1 VNAPHRRG
9 LPRRVYKP
17 DDLLAL
23 QGHSDKVNEAIMM
36 IEANVEVL
44 TALRK
49 YYESLLRHKDFTMKG
64 SCEEEVLT
72 FTNQINDM
80 IYDKKMQASRAK
92 LLVQITKDRK
102 DIVSNIC
109 LYPVFATNSLADT
122 AASSNTDNGSN
133 GGLDKEQYER
143 ISSDA
148 NYHRGHITVSPSN
161 LRIGKPM
168 MSVHD
173 DNALAN
179 TT

>member
-1 VNAPHRRG
+1 
-9 LPRRVYKP
+9 
-17 DDLLAL
+17 
-23 QGHSDKVNEAIMM
+23 MM

-49 YYESLLRHKDFTMKG
+49 YYESLQCHKDFTIKG

-72 FTNQINDM
+72 FASQINDM

-109 LYPVFATNSLADT
+109 LYPFFATNTLADT
-122 AASSNTDNGSN
+122 AASSNADNGSN
-133 GGLDKEQYER
+133 GGLDKEQYDR

-148 NYHRGHITVSPSN
+148 NYYCGHLIVSPSN
-161 LRIGKPM
+161 LRIG
-168 MSVHD
+168 
-173 DNALAN
+173 
-179 TT
+179 

>member
-1 VNAPHRRG
+1 VNAPHGRG
-9 LPRRVYKP
+9 LPRRVYTP

-49 YYESLLRHKDFTMKG
+49 YYESLQCHKDFTIKG

-72 FTNQINDM
+72 FASQINDM

-109 LYPVFATNSLADT
+109 LYPFFATNTLADT
-122 AASSNTDNGSN
+122 AASSNADNGSN
-133 GGLDKEQYER
+133 GGLDKEQYDR

-148 NYHRGHITVSPSN
+148 NYYCGHLIVSPSN
-161 LRIGKPM
+161 LRIG
-168 MSVHD
+168 
-173 DNALAN
+173 
-179 TT
+179 

>member
-1 VNAPHRRG
+1 MNAPHQRG

-17 DDLLAL
+17 DDLLVL
-23 QGHSDKVNEAIMM
+23 QGLSDKVNEAIMM

-49 YYESLLRHKDFTMKG
+49 YYESLLHHKDFTMKG

-102 DIVSNIC
+102 GIVSNIC
-109 LYPVFATNSLADT
+109 LHPFLCD
-122 AASSNTDNGSN
+122 
-133 GGLDKEQYER
+133 
-143 ISSDA
+143 
-148 NYHRGHITVSPSN
+148 
-161 LRIGKPM
+161 
-168 MSVHD
+168 
-173 DNALAN
+173 
-179 TT
+179 